1 MNINETEELKDKNF
15 TGYHWI
21 SDTTQNVVHYNL
33 SFLELYLKT
42 LPLIV
47 NDEND

>member
-1 MNINETEELKDKNF
+1 MNKNQTEELKDKSF

-21 SDTTQNVVHYNL
+21 SDIRNNVVHYNL

-42 LPLIV
+42 LPLF
-47 NDEND
+47 ENQENS